1 MSLSHRIILPLA
13 IVSLALLVACGNNGA
28 PNPNKNGYTNSDLS
42 GTYVL
47 SFSGSDVNLNT
58 QTESFF
64 AIAGTITA
72 DGNGN
77 ISGGTVDINDANLGG
92 AGVFTAQALTA
103 STYTINSDG
112 RGTGSLVTPQ
122 GTFGIDFVLTS
133 DSHGLIM
140 RFDNGGSGSGTL
152 DLQGTAL
159 QGQLSSLAFTMLGTE
174 FNSDLAFNPVGTVGA
189 VSLNPGSGA
198 INSGIEDFNDTGSS
212 AGITDLTLTGNLV
225 IASGG
230 NFGTATFNTSFAA
243 MTFDVWVI
251 DSTHLKLI
259 ETDTT
264 SGLALA
270 GDAFPQ
276 QSSFSAGQLV
286 FAVAGADT
294 GIQYP
299 FAAGGYVTT
308 DANGNL
314 TNGIEDFNDGGNPNT
329 VSPFTGTCNAT
340 APFVGDRC
348 QLTLT
353 AFTNGLST
361 TLTFA
366 AYPSAA
372 GVLLLENDSSGS
384 FLQGAAYTQLATAF
398 GTPEAYGFNLTG
410 FNDDPAVGA
419 DGKVDQIGEFNATT
433 SNLNGVVDENDV
445 GALQTS
451 SSLSGTY
458 APDSPATGR
467 GSITVTTP
475 RTYLGSLGLEYYV
488 IDSSS
493 TIFIEGD
500 LDQVSTGVFELQ
512 SSPGASVSKAHKAAG
527 ASSAA
532 SSIVSLTRTFSKS
545 HMATKR
551 RNQ

>member
-28 PNPNKNGYTNSDLS
+28 PNPNKNGYTNSDLT
-42 GTYVL
+42 GTYVF
-47 SFSGSDVNLNT
+47 SFAGTDVNLNAG
-58 QTESFF
+58 TESFF

-72 DGNGN
+72 DGSGN
-77 ISGGTVDINDANLGG
+77 IKSGTVDINDANLGG
-92 AGVFTAQALTA
+92 AGVFPAQALSA

-112 RGTGSLVTPQ
+112 RGTGTLVTPQ

-152 DLQGTAL
+152 DLQGSAT
-159 QGQLSSLAFTMLGTE
+159 QGSLTSLAFTMYGSE
-174 FNSDLAFNPVGTVGA
+174 FNSDLAINPVGTVGA
-189 VSLNPGSGA
+189 FALDGEGTMTSGL
-198 INSGIEDFNDTGSS
+198 EDFNNSGSS
-212 AGITDLTLTGNLV
+212 AGISDLALSGNLV
-225 IASGG
+225 LTSSTA
-230 NFGTATFNTSFAA
+230 GTAAFNTSFGDL
-243 MTFDVWVI
+243 TFDVWVV

-270 GDAFPQ
+270 GDAFPE
-276 QSSFSAGQLV
+276 QSTFSAGQLV
-286 FAVAGADT
+286 FEVAGADT
-294 GIQYP
+294 GLAAP
-299 FAAGGYVTT
+299 FAAGGFVTT

-314 TNGIEDFNDGGNPNT
+314 SSGTEDYNDGGTINT
-329 VSPFTGTCNAT
+329 VSPFTGSCNAT

-361 TLTFA
+361 SLTFA
-366 AYPSAA
+366 AYPSTA
-372 GVLLLENDSSGS
+372 GVLLLEDDSTGS
-384 FLQGAAYTQLATAF
+384 FLQGAAYAQLATAF
-398 GTPEAYGFNLTG
+398 GSPEGYGFNLSG
-410 FNDDPAVGA
+410 FNDDPAAGA

-433 SNLNGVVDENDV
+433 SNLTGVVDENDV
-445 GALQTS
+445 AALQTS

-467 GSITVTTP
+467 GSISVTTP
-475 RTYLGSLGLEYYV
+475 RTFFGSLALEYYV

-493 TIFIEGD
+493 TLIIEGD
-500 LDQVSTGVFELQ
+500 TDQVTAGVFELQ
-512 SSPGASVSKAHKAAG
+512 SAPGSSVSKAQKAAG
-527 ASSAA
+527 GTGA
-532 SSIVSLTRTFSKS
+532 SSIVSLVRPFGRSK
-545 HMATKR
+545 MVAKR
-551 RNQ
+551 RNK

>member
-28 PNPNKNGYTNSDLS
+28 PNPNKNGYTNSDLT
-42 GTYVL
+42 GTYVI
-47 SFSGSDVNLNT
+47 SFSGSDVHLGT

-72 DGNGN
+72 DGGGN
-77 ISGGTVDINDANLGG
+77 ITGGTVDINDANLGG
-92 AGVFTAQALTA
+92 AGVFPAQALTA
-103 STYTINSDG
+103 STYNINSDG
-112 RGTGSLVTPQ
+112 RGTGVLKTPQ
-122 GTFGIDFVLTS
+122 GNFGIDFVLTS

-174 FNSDLAFNPVGTVGA
+174 FNSDLGFNPVGTVGA

-225 IASGG
+225 ITSGG

-276 QSSFSAGQLV
+276 QSTFTAGQLV

-294 GIQYP
+294 DIQFP

-314 TNGIEDFNDGGNPNT
+314 SAGWEDFNDGGNPNT
-329 VSPFTGTCNAT
+329 IQNFTGTCNAT

-348 QLTLT
+348 QLTLNS
-353 AFTNGLST
+353 FTNGSSQSV
-361 TLTFA
+361 TFA
-366 AYPSAA
+366 AYPSTA
-372 GVLLLENDSSGS
+372 GLLLLEDDSFGS
-384 FLQGAAYTQLATAF
+384 FLQGAAYPQLATAF
-398 GTPEAYGFNLTG
+398 GAPEPYGLNLTG
-410 FNDDPAVGA
+410 FNDDQQVLA
-419 DGKVDQIGEFNATT
+419 DGKVDQIGEFNATGN
-433 SNLNGVVDENDV
+433 NLTGAVDENDV
-445 GALQTS
+445 AAAQVS
-451 SSLSGTY
+451 SSLSGTF
-458 APDSPATGR
+458 AADSPATGR
-467 GSITVTTP
+467 GSITLTTP
-475 RTYLGSLGLEYYV
+475 RTFLGQLGLEYYV
-488 IDSSS
+488 VNSS
-493 TIFIEGD
+493 TSLLIESD
-500 LDQVSTGVFELQ
+500 ADQVTTGVFELQ
-512 SSPGASVSKAHKAAG
+512 SAPGALVSKSQKAG
-527 ASSAA
+527 STGA
-532 SSIVSLTRTFSKS
+532 SSIVALTRTFGKS
-545 HMATKR
+545 HMAAKR
-551 RNQ
+551 RGK

>member
-13 IVSLALLVACGNNGA
+13 IVTLALLVACGNNGA
-28 PNPNKNGYTNSDLS
+28 PNPNKNGYTNSDLN
-42 GTYVL
+42 GTYVF
-47 SFSGSDVNLNT
+47 SFSGTDVNFNT
-58 QTESFF
+58 PNETFF

-77 ISGGTVDINDANLGG
+77 ITGGTVDINDVNLGG
-92 AGVFTAQALTA
+92 TGVFTAQAVSA
-103 STYTINSDG
+103 NPYTINSDG
-112 RGTGSLVTPQ
+112 TGTAKLATPQ
-122 GTFGIDFVLTS
+122 ATFVVNFVLTS

-140 RFDNGGSGSGTL
+140 RFDNSGSGSGTL
-152 DLQGTAL
+152 DLQGTATQSSL
-159 QGQLSSLAFTMLGTE
+159 TSLAFTMLGTE
-174 FNSDLAFNPVGTVGA
+174 FNSDLVFNPVGTVGA
-189 VSLNPGSGA
+189 FTADGSGT
-198 INSGIEDFNDTGSS
+198 ITSGLEDFNDTGSS
-212 AGITDLTLTGNLV
+212 AGISDLALSGNLV
-225 IASGG
+225 LTS
-230 NFGTATFNTSFAA
+230 GTAGTASLNTSFAA
-243 MTFDVWVI
+243 MTFDVWVV
-251 DSTHLKLI
+251 DSTHVKLI

-264 SGLALA
+264 SGLVLA

-286 FAVAGADT
+286 FAVAGGDT
-294 GIQYP
+294 GLEFP

-314 TNGIEDFNDGGNPNT
+314 SSGLEDYNDGGVTNT

-366 AYPSAA
+366 AYPSTA
-372 GVLLLENDSSGS
+372 GVLLLEDDSSGS

-410 FNDDPAVGA
+410 FNDDPQVGA
-419 DGKVDQIGEFNATT
+419 DGKVDQIGEFNAT
-433 SNLNGVVDENDV
+433 SNNLTGVVDENDV
-445 GALQTS
+445 GAMQPS
-451 SSLSGTY
+451 SSLSGTF

-467 GSITVTTP
+467 GSITATTP
-475 RTYLGSLGLEYYV
+475 RTFLGSLSLEYYV
-488 IDSSS
+488 IDSSAS
-493 TIFIEGD
+493 LLIEGD
-500 LDQVSTGVFELQ
+500 ADQMTTGVFELQ
-512 SSPGASVSKAHKAAG
+512 SSPGDSVSKSQKAAS
-527 ASSAA
+527 ASSGA
-532 SSIVSLTRTFSKS
+532 SSIVSLTRTISKS
-545 HMATKR
+545 HMPAKR

>member
-13 IVSLALLVACGNNGA
+13 IVSLALLVACGNSGT
-28 PNPNKNGYTNSDLS
+28 PNPNKNGYTNSDLT
-42 GTYVL
+42 GTYVI

-64 AIAGTITA
+64 AIAGTITT
-72 DGNGN
+72 DGGGH
-77 ISGGTVDINDANLGG
+77 ITGGTVDINDANLGG
-92 AGVFTAQALTA
+92 AGVFPAQTLTA
-103 STYTINSDG
+103 STYSINSDG
-112 RGTGSLVTPQ
+112 RGTGSLVTPE

-152 DLQGTAL
+152 DLQGSAT
-159 QGQLSSLAFTMLGTE
+159 QGSLTSLAFTMQGTE
-174 FNSDLAFNPVGTVGA
+174 FNSDLVFNPVGTVGA
-189 VSLNPGSGA
+189 FTLNGSGA
-198 INSGIEDFNDTGSS
+198 MTSGLEDFNDTGSS
-212 AGITDLTLTGNLV
+212 AGISDLALSGNLV
-225 IASGG
+225 LTSSTA
-230 NFGTATFNTSFAA
+230 GTATFNTSFADMA
-243 MTFDVWVI
+243 FDVWVV
-251 DSTHLKLI
+251 DSTHLKFI

-276 QSSFSAGQLV
+276 QSTFTAGQLV

-294 GIQYP
+294 GIQAP

-308 DANGNL
+308 DANGTL
-314 TNGIEDFNDGGNPNT
+314 SSGLQDYNDGGFINT

-361 TLTFA
+361 NLTFA
-366 AYPSAA
+366 AYLSAA
-372 GVLLLENDSSGS
+372 GILLLEDDSTGS
-384 FLQGAAYTQLATAF
+384 LLQGAAYPQLATAF
-398 GTPEAYGFNLTG
+398 GTPEPYGFNLTG
-410 FNDDPAVGA
+410 FNDDPQIGA
-419 DGKVDQIGEFNATT
+419 GTWKVDQIGQFNAT
-433 SNLNGVVDENDV
+433 SSPNNLNGVVDENDV
-445 GALQTS
+445 AAAQVS

-475 RTYLGSLGLEYYV
+475 RTFLGSLSLGYYV
-488 IDSSS
+488 INSSS
-493 TIFIEGD
+493 TLLIEAD
-500 LDQVSTGVFELQ
+500 PDQVTTGIFELQ
-512 SSPGASVSKAHKAAG
+512 SSPGASVSESQAAV
-527 ASSAA
+527 ASGA
-532 SSIVSLTRTFSKS
+532 SSIVSLIRPFGKS
-545 HMATKR
+545 HMAAKR
-551 RNQ
+551 RNH

>member
-42 GTYVL
+42 GTYVI
-47 SFSGSDVNLNT
+47 SFSGSDVNT

-77 ISGGTVDINDANLGG
+77 ITGGTVDLNDANLGG
-92 AGVFTAQALTA
+92 VGVFPGLALSA
-103 STYTINSDG
+103 STYSLNSDG
-112 RGTGSLVTPQ
+112 RGTGSLVTAE

-152 DLQGTAL
+152 DLQGSAT
-159 QGQLSSLAFTMLGTE
+159 QGSLTSLAFTMLGTE
-174 FNSDLAFNPVGTVGA
+174 FNSDLVFNPVGTVGA
-189 VSLNPGSGA
+189 VTLNGSGT
-198 INSGIEDFNDTGSS
+198 ITTGLEDFNDTGSS
-212 AGITDLTLTGNLV
+212 AGISDLTLTGNVVLTSST
-225 IASGG
+225 A
-230 NFGTATFNTSFAA
+230 GTATFNTSFAA

-259 ETDTT
+259 ETDTA

-276 QSSFSAGQLV
+276 QSTFTAGQLV
-286 FAVAGADT
+286 FTVAGADT
-294 GIQYP
+294 DIQFP

-308 DANGNL
+308 DANGTL
-314 TNGIEDFNDGGNPNT
+314 SSGLEDYNDGGVPNT

-361 TLTFA
+361 SLTFA
-366 AYPSAA
+366 AYPSTA
-372 GVLLLENDSSGS
+372 GILLLEDDSTGS
-384 FLQGAAYTQLATAF
+384 ILQGAAYTQLATAF
-398 GTPEAYGFNLTG
+398 GAPEAYGFNLTG
-410 FNDDPAVGA
+410 FNDDQQVLA
-419 DGKVDQIGEFNATT
+419 DGKVDQIGEFNAN
-433 SNLNGVVDENDV
+433 SNNLTGAVDENDV
-445 GALQTS
+445 AAVQVS
-451 SSLSGTY
+451 SSLSGTF

-467 GSITVTTP
+467 GSITLTTP
-475 RTYLGSLGLEYYV
+475 RTFLGGLGLEYYV
-488 IDSSS
+488 INSSS
-493 TIFIEGD
+493 TLLIESD
-500 LDQVSTGVFELQ
+500 LDQVTTGVFELQ
-512 SSPGASVSKAHKAAG
+512 SSPGASVSKSQKAGETG
-527 ASSAA
+527 ASSILA
-532 SSIVSLTRTFSKS
+532 LTRPFGKS
-545 HMATKR
+545 HMAAKR
-551 RNQ
+551 RNK

>member
-28 PNPNKNGYTNSDLS
+28 PNPNKNGYTNSDLN
-42 GTYVL
+42 GTYVI

-64 AIAGTITA
+64 AIAGTISA

-77 ISGGTVDINDANLGG
+77 ITGGTVDINDANLGG
-92 AGVFTAQALTA
+92 AGVFPAEALTA
-103 STYTINSDG
+103 STYSIGTDG

-152 DLQGTAL
+152 DLQGSAT
-159 QGQLSSLAFTMLGTE
+159 QGSLTSLAFTMLGTE
-174 FNSDLAFNPVGTVGA
+174 FNSDLGFNPVGSVGA
-189 VSLNPGSGA
+189 FALDGSGN
-198 INSGIEDFNDTGSS
+198 ITTGLEDFNDTGSS
-212 AGITDLTLTGNLV
+212 AGISDLTLTGNVVLT
-225 IASGG
+225 SGTA
-230 NFGTATFNTSFAA
+230 GTATFNTSFAA
-243 MTFDVWVI
+243 MTFDVFVV
-251 DSTHLKLI
+251 DSTHLKFI

-294 GIQYP
+294 GIQFP

-314 TNGIEDFNDGGNPNT
+314 SNGLQDYNDGGVTNT
-329 VSPFTGTCNAT
+329 ISPFTGTCNAT

-348 QLTLT
+348 ELTLT

-361 TLTFA
+361 TLTFV
-366 AYPSAA
+366 AYPSTA
-372 GVLLLENDSSGS
+372 GVLLLEDDSSGS

-398 GTPEAYGFNLTG
+398 GTPEPYGFNLNG
-410 FNDDPAVGA
+410 FNDDPQVGA

-433 SNLNGVVDENDV
+433 SNLNGVLDENDV
-445 GALQTS
+445 AALQTI

-475 RTYLGSLGLEYYV
+475 RTY
-488 IDSSS
+488 
-493 TIFIEGD
+493 
-500 LDQVSTGVFELQ
+500 
-512 SSPGASVSKAHKAAG
+512 
-527 ASSAA
+527 
-532 SSIVSLTRTFSKS
+532 
-545 HMATKR
+545 
-551 RNQ
+551 